1 MDSMNPPEPGAANL
15 PDPHPLF
22 SHCQAWRHRGMLRT
36 GEATTED
43 IPPSCDFKPVEL
55 HHDVAA
61 VLVPLSAHQ
70 QEILLLRDL
79 RLFEPGT
86 G

>member
-1 MDSMNPPEPGAANL
+1 
-15 PDPHPLF
+15 
-22 SHCQAWRHRGMLRT
+22 MLRT
-36 GEATTED
+36 GEAATED